1 MKRHRSTLALVL
13 TLAMAFWLAVSPAG
27 AESPAISGRLE
38 GGFRILTVPPANT
51 PLRFTV
57 YRGDYVKFELPA
69 DDADRILTLPAL
81 DIKQRLPHRLD
92 EARHITMRHVGVLPF
107 TIGQRTGTIEV
118 VDFRRPNYREL
129 TAAQAA
135 DMIARFDPL
144 ILDVRTPQEYKAG
157 HLANAMLL
165 PVQVL
170 QQNIERLSAHRE
182 REILIYCATG
192 NRSTVAS
199 KILMDGG
206 FKQIANLRHG
216 IVDWHR
222 RNYPV
227 VR

>member
-1 MKRHRSTLALVL
+1 
-13 TLAMAFWLAVSPAG
+13 MAFRVVVSPAG
-27 AESPAISGRLE
+27 AESPTISGRLE
-38 GGFRILTVPPANT
+38 EGYRILTVPPANT
-51 PLRFTV
+51 PMRFTV

-165 PVQVL
+165 PVQAL
-170 QQNIERLSAHRE
+170 QQNIQRLSTHRE

>member
-1 MKRHRSTLALVL
+1 MVAVLA
-13 TLAMAFWLAVSPAG
+13 AVSPVC
-27 AESPAISGRLE
+27 AESSRISGRLE
-38 GGFRILTVPPANT
+38 GGYRILTVPSADT
-51 PLRFTV
+51 PMRYTV
-57 YRGDYVKFELPA
+57 YRGDYVKFELAA
-69 DDADRILTLPAL
+69 DDTERVLVIPAL
-81 DIKQRLPHRLD
+81 DIRKRLPHRLE
-92 EARHITMRHVGVLPF
+92 EARHVTMRRAGVLPF
-107 TIGQRTGTIEV
+107 TIGKRTGTITV

-135 DMIARFDPL
+135 DMIARFEPL
-144 ILDVRTPQEYKAG
+144 ILDVRTPQEFKAG
-157 HLANAMLL
+157 HLPNAVLL

-170 QQNIERLSAHRE
+170 EQNIDRLSPHRE

-199 KILMDGG
+199 KILLDGG

-222 RNYPV
+222 LKYPV